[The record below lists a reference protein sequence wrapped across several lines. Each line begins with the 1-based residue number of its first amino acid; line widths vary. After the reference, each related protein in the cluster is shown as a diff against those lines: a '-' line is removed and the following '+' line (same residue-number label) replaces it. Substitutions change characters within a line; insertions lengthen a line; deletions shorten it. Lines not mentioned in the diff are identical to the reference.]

1 MRKLFVSGI
10 ISMII
15 MIAWLLYLNY
25 DMDRF
30 MQGISDIS
38 QIPQQE
44 RNSEQGDVRLPKQV
58 SVSSPDTHEPVEET
72 KQDTPQSEITEKFV
86 LPRGPDTN
94 KVFQTVPAK
103 TGHESS
109 ISGLTPELEKIF
121 IEYKPLY
128 NTLVEFAK
136 EYGSLDLEV
145 HTAET
150 RLSQVRENI
159 STTQDNQR
167 RLELYKEAKELSKKL
182 EEINPIYE
190 ESQTE
195 LERLINVERSFF
207 TARGFSSEAEFW
219 KNHEA
224 TYRDWFDTQ

>member
-1 MRKLFVSGI
+1 MVI
-10 ISMII
+10 V
-15 MIAWLLYLNY
+15 IAWLLYLNY

-30 MQGISDIS
+30 MQDISDTS
-38 QIPQQE
+38 QIQQQE
-44 RNSEQGDVRLPKQV
+44 KNSEQDDVRLPEQV
-58 SVSSPDTHEPVEET
+58 SVSSPDTHEPIEET
-72 KQDTPQSEITEKFV
+72 KQDTPQEITEKFV
-86 LPRGPDTN
+86 LPRGPDAN

-103 TGHESS
+103 TRHESS

-167 RLELYKEAKELSKKL
+167 RLELYKEEKELSKKL
-182 EEINPIYE
+182 EEMYPIYE
-190 ESQTE
+190 KEQTE
-195 LERLINVERSFF
+195 LERLIKVERDFF
-207 TARGFSSEAEFW
+207 AARGFSSETEFW
-219 KNHEA
+219 QTHEA
-224 TYRDWFDTQ
+224 TYVDWFDNQ